1 VTRNVAEFD
10 GPRPDPE
17 SRKVMTIPNGRML
30 SLLLSVGLGVSVGGC
45 DSLSG
50 FVKQE
55 TSNERTASL
64 PRQAPRLQAGD
75 KVKLVVFG
83 EDKISGDYEID
94 QNGRISVPLI
104 GAVRAAGLTKK
115 DLEQA
120 LAARLREGQI
130 LRDPVVTIDVS
141 SFRPFYVLGEVEKPG
156 EYTFRNGLNVMSAVA
171 VAGGYTYRA
180 SKSKVMVQRAGEKN
194 FTEYELS
201 PDIPIHPGDLVSVP
215 ERYF

>member
-1 VTRNVAEFD
+1 
-10 GPRPDPE
+10 
-17 SRKVMTIPNGRML
+17 MTNANGRAI
-30 SLLLSVGLGVSVGGC
+30 SLLLSFGLGVSLGGC

-50 FVKQE
+50 FVKQS

-83 EDKISGDYEID
+83 EEKISGDYEID
-94 QNGRISVPLI
+94 QNGRITVPLI
-104 GAVRAAGLTKK
+104 GAVRAAGLTKA
-115 DLEQA
+115 DLQQT
-120 LAARLREGQI
+120 LAARLRDGQI

-180 SKSKVMVQRAGEKN
+180 SKSKVLVQRAGQKT

-201 PDIPIHPGDLVSVP
+201 PDIPIQPGDLVSVP